1 MSWQERE
8 PSVKINM
15 DKTVFNVLVDILNYN
30 SQIELPE
37 SGFADDAKRL
47 KEKLLR
53 YSVPKIEE
61 DREYVDVRFFPREAS
76 DIIWQLLIMNK
87 PKEDTEDYYS
97 ILLKNREERKKN

>member
-37 SGFADDAKRL
+37 SDFADDAKRL

-76 DIIWQLLIMNK
+76 DVIWQLLIMNR